1 MQKYFPRTLNC
12 FHGGPIN
19 SAQAFFTFSVVFPP
33 SPLGLSNF
41 IGMDLWGDGR
51 GLPGWRQI
59 GQLDAVAQFTGYL
72 ITGSGLL
79 YPLIW
84 SETQVVLSPNAP
96 ATGCLGPFI
105 CSMSSLQALGQAS
118 TTPSLCRALVWVSLW
133 RQCCFLPHPQE
144 AGLWL

>member
-1 MQKYFPRTLNC
+1 MFIWLIPCMQKYFPRTLNC

-84 SETQVVLSPNAP
+84 SETQVVLSLNAP

-105 CSMSSLQALGQAS
+105 CSMSQA
-118 TTPSLCRALVWVSLW
+118 CRHLA
-133 RQCCFLPHPQE
+133 RHLPPPAF
-144 AGLWL
+144 AGPWCW

>member
-59 GQLDAVAQFTGYL
+59 GGNWMLWH
-72 ITGSGLL
+72 SLL
-79 YPLIW
+79 
-84 SETQVVLSPNAP
+84 
-96 ATGCLGPFI
+96 AT
-105 CSMSSLQALGQAS
+105 SSLALAS
-118 TTPSLCRALVWVSLW
+118 CTR
-133 RQCCFLPHPQE
+133 
-144 AGLWL
+144 